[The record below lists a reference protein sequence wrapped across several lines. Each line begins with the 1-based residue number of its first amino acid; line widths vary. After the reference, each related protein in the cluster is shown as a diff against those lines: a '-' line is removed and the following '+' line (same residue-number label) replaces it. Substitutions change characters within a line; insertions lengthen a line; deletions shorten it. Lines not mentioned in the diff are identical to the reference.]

1 MPKTISDLQ
10 LEAVHLAGMI
20 GGAEVLSEQAMDGAD
35 EDPLT
40 AMAHN
45 SLPAIFEDLRR
56 RSYAIA
62 DDLEK
67 LEKQERQNA

>member
-1 MPKTISDLQ
+1 MIKTISDLQ
-10 LEAVHLAGMI
+10 LEAVYLAGLI
-20 GGAEVLSEQAMDGAD
+20 GGAEVLTEQASDGAE

-40 AMAHN
+40 KMANN

-56 RSYAIA
+56 RADAIA